1 MYELDYQDY
10 LIGLIVGLPG
20 LIYVGVMYEL
30 DYQNYLIGLIVGLPG
45 LIYVGVMYELDK
57 YTRSTGCQLTYKYMY
72 LNE

>member
-30 DYQNYLIGLIVGLPG
+30 DYQDYLIGLIVGLPG
-45 LIYVGVMYELDK
+45 L
-57 YTRSTGCQLTYKYMY
+57 TYWI
-72 LNE
+72 NCWITWINICWSDVRIG

>member
-30 DYQNYLIGLIVGLPG
+30 DYQDYLIGLIVGLPG
-45 LIYVGVMYELDK
+45 L
-57 YTRSTGCQLTYKYMY
+57 TYWI
-72 LNE
+72 NCWITWINIC